1 LSRHVTQSHAHLQ
14 TRTPRTDVARAAS
27 CAQWLPKEQ
36 NTMANPLLG
45 QILASALGNR
55 ISRGNASTPMS
66 APGGMGGLLARMA
79 GGRGMRPSNSRGMLL
94 AMMLPLAMRWV
105 QQNGGLGAVLD
116 RFRQNGL
123 GHKANSWLQPGENQS
138 VSPQEVQ
145 RIVGPDDI
153 SRFAAQLGVPE
164 EQVSE
169 AFADILP
176 ELADK
181 MTPQGTIAPHAGTAL
196 DEGRDELEKALGE
209 LHADTQ
215 QLS

>member
-1 LSRHVTQSHAHLQ
+1 
-14 TRTPRTDVARAAS
+14 
-27 CAQWLPKEQ
+27 
-36 NTMANPLLG
+36 MGNPLLG

-55 ISRGNASTPMS
+55 ISRGNASAPMG
-66 APGGMGGLLARMA
+66 APGGFGRIGGGMGGGLGSIALGGLLARMA

-123 GHKANSWLQPGENQS
+123 GQKANSWLEPGENQS